1 MLASC
6 WPMFPFMLVP
16 SLRLISMIAHAVGT
30 HIRASSVGIIRVI
43 TVKHAYYIYS
53 HNFPCTTETKRRKQM
68 TSIRYT
74 YLSTLI

>member
-43 TVKHAYYIYS
+43 TAKHYYL
-53 HNFPCTTETKRRKQM
+53 R
-68 TSIRYT
+68 
-74 YLSTLI
+74 STN